1 MRIRLHRRQKARAPP
16 DFLAGGGKL
25 GALMRSHDWTQS
37 PLGTPESWPD
47 ALKMSV
53 SICLNSRFPM
63 VLWWGPEFATLYND
77 AYRPM
82 LGATKHPGGLG
93 RPGIESWREIWDII
107 GVQLRG
113 VRETGQASWSE
124 DLLLVVERYGYREEA
139 YFTYSYSPI
148 KNADGT
154 IGGVFTAVN
163 ETTARVLGERR
174 LRTLRELAECTTDG
188 KSVEGACEILAGVL
202 GKGNPD
208 VPLAGLYLASDD
220 GLTARRL
227 ATSGFGVEVAPA
239 VIQLDTDDPWH
250 VGEVIRT
257 GCAVLVD
264 DLGKHFRDLPGGE
277 WPEPTTSAL
286 VLPVMKAGQQP
297 GTTGVLIA
305 GINKR
310 RELDDEYRGFLEL
323 VAGHMAT
330 AVTNARAHEEERRR
344 AEALE
349 EINRAKTVFFSN
361 VSHEFRTPLTLM
373 IGPIEEV
380 LAKPEDQ
387 VFPATRALIET
398 AHRSGLRLLKLVNAL
413 LDFSRIEAG
422 RMQASYEPLDLA
434 AWTAELASNFRSAT
448 QKAGLLLVVDCP
460 PLSEPVFV
468 DREMWEKIVLN
479 LVSNAFKF
487 TFEGEIVVSLR
498 PTSIGRFAEL
508 TVRDTGTGI
517 PEHELPRLFERFHR
531 VEGARGRSFEGSG
544 IGLALVQELVKLHGG
559 SMGVESKVGRGSTFT
574 VSIPFGTA
582 HLPAER
588 IGERRGP
595 VSTALRRQAF
605 VEEALQWLPEQGTGL
620 DLAILQQAQPETL
633 AIPADSFGPPP
644 RILVA
649 DDNADMCKYVRR
661 LLAGRF
667 EVEAVPDGEAALEA
681 AQAKPPALVLSDVM
695 MPRLDGFG
703 LVKAIR
709 ADQRLREVPV
719 ILLSARA
726 GEEAKVEGLDAG
738 ADDYL
743 VKPFSAR
750 ELVARVQ
757 ANLQMS
763 QIRKEAE
770 EKLRKRTTEL
780 ETVLETVPTA
790 VWFTYDRDA
799 RHVTGNRHAADLLRL
814 PAHANASLTASEN
827 ERPSY
832 RLFREGQEVPPGD
845 LPIQRAARGEKV
857 DNEELELHFP
867 DGDRKTLLVRA
878 APLHGTAGEIHGAV
892 AAAVDITDRKRH
904 ADRQQLLL
912 NEINHRVKN
921 TLATVQSIAVQTLRN
936 AENTVQ
942 ARRHFEGR
950 LMALSRVHNIL
961 TRENWE
967 GASLR
972 NMIADS
978 IAPYRDQ
985 ERERFETEGP
995 EVSIPA
1001 KYALALAMALH
1012 ELCTNAVKYG
1022 ALSTENGH
1030 VRIAWNVSA
1039 RNGSR
1044 QLTIRWRE
1052 VGGPPVR
1059 PPSRRGFGSRL
1070 IELGLKQDLG
1080 GHVQIDFASTGVS
1093 CTIEAPLPPRAGGDT
1108 STLGDE
1114 ATNE

>member
-1 MRIRLHRRQKARAPP
+1 M
-16 DFLAGGGKL
+16 
-25 GALMRSHDWTQS
+25 
-37 PLGTPESWPD
+37 
-47 ALKMSV
+47 
-53 SICLNSRFPM
+53 
-63 VLWWGPEFATLYND
+63 
-77 AYRPM
+77 
-82 LGATKHPGGLG
+82 
-93 RPGIESWREIWDII
+93 
-107 GVQLRG
+107 
-113 VRETGQASWSE
+113 
-124 DLLLVVERYGYREEA
+124 
-139 YFTYSYSPI
+139 
-148 KNADGT
+148 
-154 IGGVFTAVN
+154 
-163 ETTARVLGERR
+163 
-174 LRTLRELAECTTDG
+174 
-188 KSVEGACEILAGVL
+188 
-202 GKGNPD
+202 
-208 VPLAGLYLASDD
+208 
-220 GLTARRL
+220 
-227 ATSGFGVEVAPA
+227 
-239 VIQLDTDDPWH
+239 
-250 VGEVIRT
+250 
-257 GCAVLVD
+257 
-264 DLGKHFRDLPGGE
+264 
-277 WPEPTTSAL
+277 
-286 VLPVMKAGQQP
+286 
-297 GTTGVLIA
+297 
-305 GINKR
+305 
-310 RELDDEYRGFLEL
+310 
-323 VAGHMAT
+323 
-330 AVTNARAHEEERRR
+330 
-344 AEALE
+344 
-349 EINRAKTVFFSN
+349 
-361 VSHEFRTPLTLM
+361 
-373 IGPIEEV
+373 EEV

-387 VFPATRALIET
+387 VFPAIRVLIET

-448 QKAGLLLVVDCP
+448 QRAGLLLVVDCP
-460 PLSEPVFV
+460 SLPESVFV

-498 PTSIGRFAEL
+498 PSSNLRLAEL

-517 PEHELPRLFERFHR
+517 PEDELPRLFERFHR
-531 VEGARGRSFEGSG
+531 MEGARGRSFEGSG

-559 SMGVESKVGRGSTFT
+559 SIRVESKVGRGSTFT

-588 IGERRGP
+588 IGESRGP
-595 VSTALRRQAF
+595 VSTALRPQAF
-605 VEEALQWLPEQGTGL
+605 VEEALHWLPEQGTGL
-620 DLAILQQAQPETL
+620 DLPIPHRAQLETL
-633 AIPADSFGPPP
+633 ATDSFGPRP

-649 DDNADMCKYVRR
+649 DDNADMRKYVRR
-661 LLAGRF
+661 LLGSRF

-726 GEEAKVEGLDAG
+726 GDEAKVEGLDAG

-770 EKLRKRTTEL
+770 EALRKRTTEL

-799 RHVTGNRHAADLLRL
+799 GHVTGNRHAAELLRL
-814 PAHANASLTASEN
+814 PAHANASLTASQN
-827 ERPSY
+827 ERPSF
-832 RLFREGQEVPPGD
+832 RLFREGREVPPGD
-845 LPIQRAARGEKV
+845 LPIQRAARGERV
-857 DNEELELHFP
+857 DDEELEVQFP

-878 APLHGTAGEIHGAV
+878 APLHGAAGEVHGAV
-892 AAAVDITDRKRH
+892 GAAVDITDRKRH
-904 ADRQQLLL
+904 AERQQLLL

-985 ERERFETEGP
+985 ERKRFETEGP
-995 EVSIPA
+995 EVSVPA

-1030 VRIAWNVSA
+1030 VRIVWNTSA

-1044 QLTIRWRE
+1044 QLTIRWTE

-1080 GHVQIDFASTGVS
+1080 GNVQIDFASTGVS
-1093 CTIEAPLPPRAGGDT
+1093 CTIEAPLPSRAGGDI
-1108 STLGDE
+1108 STFDSK
-1114 ATNE
+1114 APR

>member
-1 MRIRLHRRQKARAPP
+1 MRIRSHQRQGARAPP
-16 DFLAGGGKL
+16 DFLAGGGEL
-25 GALMRSHDWTQS
+25 GALMRSLDWTQS

-63 VLWWGPEFATLYND
+63 VLWWGPEFAMLYND

-148 KNADGT
+148 KRADGT

-174 LRTLRELAECTTDG
+174 LRILRELAERTADA
-188 KSVEGACEILAGVL
+188 KSVEAACEIFVGVL

-208 VPLAGLYLASDD
+208 IPLAGLYLVSDD
-220 GLTARRL
+220 GLTARPL
-227 ATSGFGVEVAPA
+227 ATSGFGEGVAPVA
-239 VIQLDTDDPWH
+239 IQLDTDDPWH

-264 DLGKHFRDLPGGE
+264 DLGKHFGELPGGK

-323 VAGHMAT
+323 VAGHMAS
-330 AVTNARAHEEERRR
+330 AVANARAYEEERRR

-380 LAKPEDQ
+380 LAKPENQ

-398 AHRSGLRLLKLVNAL
+398 AHRSGLRLLKLVNTL

-448 QKAGLLLVVDCP
+448 QKAGLPLVVDCP
-460 PLSEPVFV
+460 PLPEPVFV
-468 DREMWEKIVLN
+468 DRDMWEKIVLN
-479 LVSNAFKF
+479 LISNAFKF
-487 TFEGEIVVSLR
+487 TFDGEIAISLR
-498 PTSIGRFAEL
+498 PSSSGRSVEL

-559 SMGVESKVGRGSTFT
+559 SIRVESKVGRGSTFT

-588 IGERRGP
+588 IGESRSD
-595 VSTALRRQAF
+595 VSTALRPQAF
-605 VEEALQWLPEQGTGL
+605 VEEALNWLPQQGTGL
-620 DLAILQQAQPETL
+620 DLPFLHQAQPETL
-633 AIPADSFGPPP
+633 AIPADNFGPRP

-649 DDNADMCKYVRR
+649 DDNTDMRKYVCR
-661 LLAGRF
+661 LLGSRF

-695 MPRLDGFG
+695 MPRLNGFG

-709 ADQRLREVPV
+709 ADQRLREVPI

-763 QIRKEAE
+763 QIRREAE
-770 EKLRKRTTEL
+770 EALRKRTTEL

-799 RHVTGNRHAADLLRL
+799 RHVTGNRYAASLLRL
-814 PAHANASLTASEN
+814 PAHANASLTASQN
-827 ERPSY
+827 ERPS
-832 RLFREGQEVPPGD
+832 FRVCRDGQEVPPGE
-845 LPIQRAARGEKV
+845 LPIERAARGEQV
-857 DNEELELHFP
+857 DDEELEVRFA
-867 DGDRKTLLVRA
+867 DGDRKMLLVRA
-878 APLHGTAGEIHGAV
+878 ATLRGAAGEVHGAV
-892 AAAVDITDRKRH
+892 GAAVDITDRKRH
-904 ADRQQLLL
+904 AERQQLLL
-912 NEINHRVKN
+912 NELNHRVKN
-921 TLATVQSIAVQTLRN
+921 TLATVQSIAMQTLRN

-961 TRENWE
+961 TLENWE

-972 NMIADS
+972 SVIADS

-995 EVSIPA
+995 EVSVPA

-1030 VRIAWNVSA
+1030 VRIVWNLSA

-1044 QLTIRWRE
+1044 QLTIRWTE

-1080 GHVQIDFASTGVS
+1080 GQVQIDFASTGVS
-1093 CTIEAPLPPRAGGDT
+1093 CTIEAPLP
-1108 STLGDE
+1108 
-1114 ATNE
+1114 

>member
-1 MRIRLHRRQKARAPP
+1 MRIGSHQRHGAPAPP
-16 DFLAGGGKL
+16 DFVAGGGEL
-25 GALMRSHDWTQS
+25 GALMRSHDWKQS
-37 PLGTPESWPD
+37 PLGAPESWPD

-63 VLWWGPEFATLYND
+63 VLWWGPEFVTLYND
-77 AYRPM
+77 AYRPI
-82 LGATKHPGGLG
+82 LGTTKHPGGLG
-93 RPGIESWREIWDII
+93 RPGIESWQEIWDII

-113 VRETGQASWSE
+113 VRRTGQASWSE
-124 DLLLVVERYGYREEA
+124 DLLLVVDRYGYREEA

-148 KNADGT
+148 KNVDGT

-174 LRTLRELAECTTDG
+174 LRILRELAERTADA
-188 KSVEGACEILAGVL
+188 KSVEAACEIFAGVL
-202 GKGNPD
+202 GSGNPD
-208 VPLAGLYLASDD
+208 IPLAGLYLVSDD
-220 GLTARRL
+220 GLTARRF
-227 ATSGFGVEVAPA
+227 ATSGFGEEVAPA
-239 VIQLDTDDPWH
+239 AIQLDTDDPWH

-264 DLGKHFRDLPGGE
+264 DLGKHFGELPGGE

-310 RELDDEYRGFLEL
+310 RELDEEYRGFLEL
-323 VAGHMAT
+323 VAGHLAT
-330 AVTNARAHEEERRR
+330 AVANARAYEEERRR

-373 IGPIEEV
+373 IGPMEEV
-380 LAKPEDQ
+380 LAKPENP
-387 VFPATRALIET
+387 VFQDDRALIET
-398 AHRSGLRLLKLVNAL
+398 AHRNGLRLLKLVNAL

-448 QKAGLLLVVDCP
+448 QRAGLPLVVDCP
-460 PLSEPVFV
+460 PLPEPVFV
-468 DREMWEKIVLN
+468 DRDMWEKIVLN

-487 TFEGEIVVSLR
+487 TFEGEIAVSLR
-498 PTSIGRFAEL
+498 PSWSGRSVEL

-559 SMGVESKVGRGSTFT
+559 SIRVESKVGRGSTFT
-574 VSIPFGTA
+574 VSIPFGTV

-588 IGERRGP
+588 IGDSRGH
-595 VSTALRRQAF
+595 VSTALRPQAF
-605 VEEALQWLPEQGTGL
+605 VEEALNWLPQQGTGL
-620 DLAILQQAQPETL
+620 DLPILHQAQPETL
-633 AIPADSFGPPP
+633 AIPADSFGPRP

-649 DDNADMCKYVRR
+649 DDNADMRNYLCR
-661 LLAGRF
+661 LLGSRF

-681 AQAKPPALVLSDVM
+681 AQAKPTALVLSDVM
-695 MPRLDGFG
+695 MPGLDGFG
-703 LVKAIR
+703 LVKAMR
-709 ADQRLREVPV
+709 ADQRLREVPI

-770 EKLRKRTTEL
+770 EALRKRTTEL

-790 VWFTYDRDA
+790 VWCTYDRDA
-799 RHVTGNRHAADLLRL
+799 RHMTGNRYAADLLRL
-814 PAHANASLTASEN
+814 PAHANASLTASNN
-827 ERPSY
+827 ERPGF

-857 DNEELELHFP
+857 DDEELEVHFA
-867 DGDRKTLLVRA
+867 DGDRRTLLVRA
-878 APLHGTAGEIHGAV
+878 ATLRGAAGEVHGAV
-892 AAAVDITDRKRH
+892 AAAADITDRKRH
-904 ADRQQLLL
+904 AERQQLLL
-912 NEINHRVKN
+912 DELNHRVKN

-950 LMALSRVHNIL
+950 LIALSRVHNIL

-972 NMIADS
+972 SVIADS
-978 IAPYRDQ
+978 IAPYRGH

-995 EVSIPA
+995 EVSVPA

-1012 ELCTNAVKYG
+1012 ELCTNAAKYG

-1030 VRIAWNVSA
+1030 VRIVWNLSA

-1044 QLTIRWRE
+1044 QLTIRWTE

-1080 GHVQIDFASTGVS
+1080 GNVQIDFASTGVT
-1093 CTIEAPLPPRAGGDT
+1093 CTIEAPLPSRPGGDI
-1108 STLGDE
+1108 STLGSE
-1114 ATNE
+1114 APR

>member
-1 MRIRLHRRQKARAPP
+1 MRIRSHQRHGAPAPP
-16 DFLAGGGKL
+16 DFLAGGGEL
-25 GALMRSHDWTQS
+25 GVLMRSHDWTQS
-37 PLGTPESWPD
+37 PLRAPESWPD
-47 ALKMSV
+47 ALKTAV
-53 SICLNSRFPM
+53 SICLTSRFPM
-63 VLWWGPEFATLYND
+63 VLWGGPELAMLYND

-93 RPGIESWREIWDII
+93 RPGIESWPEIWDVI
-107 GVQLRG
+107 GAQLTG
-113 VRETGQASWSE
+113 VRESGQASWSE
-124 DLLLVVERYGYREEA
+124 ELLLVVERYGYREEA
-139 YFTYSYSPI
+139 YFTYSFSPI

-154 IGGVFTAVN
+154 ICGVFTAVN

-174 LRTLRELAECTTDG
+174 LRILRELAERTANA
-188 KSVEGACEILAGVL
+188 KSVEAACEIFAGVL
-202 GKGNPD
+202 GNSNPD
-208 VPLAGLYLASDD
+208 VPLAALYLVSSD
-220 GLTARRL
+220 GLVTRRL
-227 ATSGFGVEVAPA
+227 ATSGFGRQEELAPA
-239 VIQLDTDDPWH
+239 AIQLEADDPWH
-250 VGEVIRT
+250 VCEVIRT
-257 GCAVLVD
+257 GRAVLID
-264 DLGKHFRDLPGGE
+264 ELGKHFGELPGGE

-286 VLPVMKAGQQP
+286 VLPVTKAGQQP

-323 VAGHMAT
+323 VAGHLAT
-330 AVTNARAHEEERRR
+330 AVANARAYEEERRR
-344 AEALE
+344 AQALE

-373 IGPIEEV
+373 IGPIEEL
-380 LAKPEDQ
+380 LAKPENKE
-387 VFPATRALIET
+387 FPENRALIET
-398 AHRSGLRLLKLVNAL
+398 AHRSALRLLKLVNAL
-413 LDFSRIEAG
+413 LDFSRIEVG
-422 RMQASYEPLDLA
+422 RMQARYVPLDLA

-448 QKAGLLLVVDCP
+448 QKAGLLLIVDCP
-460 PLSEPVFV
+460 PLPEPVFV
-468 DREMWEKIVLN
+468 DRDMWEKIVLN

-498 PTSIGRFAEL
+498 PSSNGRSAEL
-508 TVRDTGTGI
+508 IVRDTGTGI
-517 PEHELPRLFERFHR
+517 PGHELPRLFERFHR
-531 VEGARGRSFEGSG
+531 VEGARGRTFEGSG

-559 SMGVESKVGRGSTFT
+559 SIRVESDVCRGSAFT

-588 IGERRGP
+588 IGENHGH
-595 VSTALRRQAF
+595 VSAALSPQAF
-605 VEEALQWLPEQGTGL
+605 VEEALQWLPEPGTGL
-620 DLAILQQAQPETL
+620 ERPILDERQPETL
-633 AIPADSFGPPP
+633 GIPADSFGPRP

-649 DDNADMCKYVRR
+649 DDNADMRKYVHR
-661 LLAGRF
+661 LLGSRF
-667 EVEAVPDGEAALEA
+667 EVDVVPDGQAALEA
-681 AQAKPPALVLSDVM
+681 AQAQPPALVLADVM

-703 LVKAIR
+703 LVKAMR
-709 ADQRLREVPV
+709 ADQRLREVPI

-770 EKLRKRTTEL
+770 EALQKRTTEL
-780 ETVLETVPTA
+780 ETVLETVPTG

-799 RHVTGNRHAADLLRL
+799 KHVAGNRHAANLLRL
-814 PAHANASLTASEN
+814 PSHANASLTASEN
-827 ERPSY
+827 ERPS
-832 RLFREGQEVPPGD
+832 FRVLRDGQEVPPAD

-857 DNEELELHFP
+857 DDEELEVHFP

-878 APLHGTAGEIHGAV
+878 ATLRGAAGEVHGAV

-904 ADRQQLLL
+904 AERQQLLL
-912 NEINHRVKN
+912 NELNHRVKN

-942 ARRHFEGR
+942 ARHHFEGR
-950 LMALSRVHNIL
+950 LIALSRVHNIL
-961 TRENWE
+961 TLENWE

-972 NMIADS
+972 SVIADS
-978 IAPYRDQ
+978 IAPYRDE

-995 EVSIPA
+995 NVSVPA

-1022 ALSTENGH
+1022 ALSNEKGR
-1030 VRIAWNVSA
+1030 VRIEWNLSA
-1039 RNGSR
+1039 RNGSP
-1044 QLTIRWRE
+1044 QLTIRWTE

-1080 GHVQIDFASTGVS
+1080 GNVQIDFASTGVS
-1093 CTIEAPLPPRAGGDT
+1093 CMIEAPLPSISRPSVQRLSVA
-1108 STLGDE
+1108 LR
-1114 ATNE
+1114 